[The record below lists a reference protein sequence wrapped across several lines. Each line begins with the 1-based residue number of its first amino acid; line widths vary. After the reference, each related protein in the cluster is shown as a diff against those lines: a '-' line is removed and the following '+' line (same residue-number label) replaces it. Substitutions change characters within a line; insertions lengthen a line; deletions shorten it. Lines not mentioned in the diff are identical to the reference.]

1 MSMCHTISK
10 KFSPLALVAWMACVH
25 TGSAP
30 VPPSSSA
37 QVRPQPSSISLTD
50 TQRLTAERA
59 HEGHRASATVLVRH
73 SDSPAGRT
81 SPHLKLA
88 GSRAWLALGSQRAAA
103 QDWSAA
109 VACAQA
115 GLDELGRSYATRGV
129 YDDSDLKLGVAQ
141 DQLKRGDAQNAAGV
155 LLDILA
161 ARIALYVK
169 RYADTVIE

>member
-1 MSMCHTISK
+1 MRRTTSK
-10 KFSPLALVAWMACVH
+10 TFSPLALIAWMACAH

-37 QVRPQPSSISLTD
+37 QVSAKTSGTSLTN
-50 TQRLTAERA
+50 TLRLTAERA

-73 SDSPAGRT
+73 SDSPPGGT

-88 GSRAWLALGSQRAAA
+88 GSRAWLALSSQRAAA
-103 QDWSAA
+103 QDWSGA

-115 GLDELGRSYATRGV
+115 GLDELGRSYVSRGV

-155 LLDILA
+155 LLDVLT

-169 RYADTVIE
+169 LHADAIVE

>member
-1 MSMCHTISK
+1 M
-10 KFSPLALVAWMACVH
+10 
-25 TGSAP
+25 
-30 VPPSSSA
+30 PPSSSA
-37 QVRPQPSSISLTD
+37 QVRSQPSGTSLTD
-50 TQRLTAERA
+50 TLRLTAERA

-73 SDSPAGRT
+73 SDSPAGGT

-88 GSRAWLALGSQRAAA
+88 GSRAWLALSSQRAAA
-103 QDWSAA
+103 QDWSGAI
-109 VACAQA
+109 ACAQA

-141 DQLKRGDAQNAAGV
+141 DQLKRGDAQNAAGI

-169 RYADTVIE
+169 LHADTIVE